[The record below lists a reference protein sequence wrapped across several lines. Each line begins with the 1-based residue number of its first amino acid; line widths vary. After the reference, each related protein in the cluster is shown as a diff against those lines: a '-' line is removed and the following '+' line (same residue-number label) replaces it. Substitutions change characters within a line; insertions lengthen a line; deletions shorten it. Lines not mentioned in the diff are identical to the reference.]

1 MMDEEEKSTD
11 KEKENLESIAFSNN
25 NTRLKEEV
33 RKSLIKDLERKV
45 DNVID
50 GEVTEEM
57 VDELMRQFGNAK
69 EEAVEKFLKRKMREE
84 KRAFEE
90 VAKQEETFTR
100 FGLNFRIQHM
110 TLFTSVLLLIITGM
124 PEKFHEAGISGFI
137 INSLGGIKIV
147 TILHRI
153 GAVGLSAMFAYHC
166 TIYTILFRQGR
177 KDFVELL
184 PMPKDLFDVI
194 QMIKYFFGLSKERPK
209 FGRFS
214 YIEKFDYWAVYWGCM
229 VMIGSG
235 VIMWFEIE
243 SMNLFGKVVVD
254 IAKEAHSDEGLLCA
268 LAILIWH
275 FYNVHLN
282 PRVFPMSW
290 VWWNG
295 KLTKEEMIE
304 EHPLEYERIMKEKE
318 ANRQ

>member
-1 MMDEEEKSTD
+1 MEKID
-11 KEKENLESIAFSNN
+11 KDKQDLFRKGSPGNN
-25 NTRLKEEV
+25 DNRLKEEI
-33 RKSLIKDLERKV
+33 RQSLIKDLE
-45 DNVID
+45 NGT
-50 GEVTEEM
+50 GEVDFENAEELT
-57 VDELMRQFGNAK
+57 DELMNRVRKAK
-69 EEAVEKFLKRKMREE
+69 EEIVGEFLKKKKRLE
-84 KRAFEE
+84 KEALEKADEAQESFE
-90 VAKQEETFTR
+90 R

-110 TLFTSVLLLIITGM
+110 TLFTSVMLLIFTGM
-124 PEKFHEAGISGFI
+124 PEKFHEAGISSFI
-137 INSLGGIKIV
+137 INTLGGIKVI

-153 GAVGLSAMFAYHC
+153 GAIGLTAMFAYHC
-166 TIYTILFRQGR
+166 LIYTLFFKQGR
-177 KDFVELL
+177 RDFIELI

-194 QMIKYFFGLSKERPK
+194 KMIKYFFGYSHERPK

-214 YIEKFDYWAVYWGCM
+214 YIEKFDYWAVYWGCI

-235 VIMWFEIE
+235 LIMWFQIK
-243 SMNLFGKVVVD
+243 SINFFGKFIVD

-295 KLTKEEMIE
+295 KLTKEEMLE
-304 EHPLEYERIMKEKE
+304 EHPLEYERIMEEREGSGDK
-318 ANRQ
+318 